1 MPPLSAIL
9 PYLYLGM
16 MVAAG
21 WRLFVV
27 RWSRALKIAS
37 GIVLVT
43 ITPLLFIIP
52 PLLHPERPF
61 AGLLLATGIGMLAA
75 GAACLL
81 GGMAAAWLRHR
92 SRRT

>member
-1 MPPLSAIL
+1 MSSIL

-21 WRLFVV
+21 WRLFIV

-37 GIVLVT
+37 GVVLVT
-43 ITPLLFIIP
+43 VAPLLFIIP

-75 GAACLL
+75 GATCLL
-81 GGMAAAWLRHR
+81 GGMAGAWLRQR
-92 SRRT
+92 SRKA